1 MAKILSKE
9 FLEQYKDFP
18 DEMTKLGKFIYYRTY
33 SRYLPELGRRETWKE
48 TVTRAVEYNCSIAPI
63 EEGEAEKLFDNVF
76 HLRTMLSGRTLWVG
90 GASEGW

>member
-33 SRYLPELGRRETWKE
+33 SRYLPELGRQK
-48 TVTRAVEYNCSIAPI
+48 
-63 EEGEAEKLFDNVF
+63 
-76 HLRTMLSGRTLWVG
+76 WVCMVNL
-90 GASEGW
+90 

>member
-33 SRYLPELGRRETWKE
+33 SE
-48 TVTRAVEYNCSIAPI
+48 
-63 EEGEAEKLFDNVF
+63 VF
-76 HLRTMLSGRTLWVG
+76 ARIG
-90 GASEGW
+90 